1 MSKLVGIRTYERFRS
16 LWENN
21 DIDEFSLN
29 FIIDTGQLYTHG
41 IFINGAVFGTAANGA
56 VPLSIA
62 GITNTLALSS
72 HTHSNYL
79 EKNADIDISSYKIK
93 SGDKDLLFYSGG
105 SLYLGNTTS
114 PTYISGNNLYSVRG
128 TNVYEILDTSNFSVS
143 NTLPTG
149 YTYNNTAYIKYGN
162 NTHQIDYVKRINT
175 SQSFDYLNTY
185 TQAGTNLLNGVQY
198 GYITLYTDNVYTNPS
213 WAQLRINIP
222 GKSIQ
227 YRTSADANTWINLDQ
242 PNIPQNAL
250 NVAGIVSAPSST
262 TTNKVW
268 KTDGSGNPAWR
279 DELSYT
285 FSNLKFQQISGTDL
299 MTYNTQAVRTILAGS
314 NVSFSHNDGVLTINA
329 QSPTYGVVSKT
340 QAGLAPQL
348 PNETTTTKFLRQ
360 DGTWATPAY
369 TNDTW
374 RPIKVNGTEKRGTA
388 ITSGDLNFINGS
400 NTTVEWTSDNKLKIN
415 STWTAWKGAT
425 DSANGTAGYMPAPTS
440 AQRGQ
445 FLRGDGSWVSLN
457 NYSLPTASNST
468 LGGVKTG
475 AAITDTTGYTA
486 VAIKDGVIYYKDTNT
501 TYSFSNLQFQQ
512 TSGTNLMTYNSQAV
526 RTILAG
532 SNITFTHSNNVLTIA
547 AKDTT
552 YNTVSKT
559 AAGLCPALPN
569 ETTTT
574 KYLRQDG
581 SWVTPPDNNTWI
593 DFTGATNSA
602 AGTKGVI
609 QAPAGAQNKFF
620 RGDNTW
626 QTISQN
632 VTSALYVGASNG
644 TGNSA
649 QSTNGNVYLIFAEGS
664 SYSRYKISG
673 SGRASVTSD
682 ASGNITINSSGYS
695 NFGVATASAAG
706 SAGLVP
712 APGANVL
719 GSSGYY
725 LRADGTWQK
734 PPNDNTWKAANA
746 SQAGYVPKSTANKI
760 LRANGDGVLY
770 WGDDN
775 NSHYRTYLYVGSSQG
790 GSNTAVTSNPYLKIF
805 DDSTYTNQVQFVAG
819 NGITIASNTSGQ
831 ITITNSKPDVNHNTD
846 SATSQTDN
854 NDNAARPIL
863 LKNGTGTGAV
873 TSGTLFADGVT
884 VNPSNN
890 SLSISGNL
898 SVSGTSSFS
907 NNVTLTSGGLDI
919 QTATLGSGL
928 VYGGGAHHDSYHNII
943 CRGNTSTGV
952 SGIAFTSSKG
962 TTSINVPSD
971 CAFIQFHPYNPTL
984 TGIGTN
990 ATLGTS
996 GESNKLV
1003 IGVNNDADDMIYLQT
1018 PGGDGL
1024 KHVVGTAVYNI
1035 ITSRNISSQSVNYA
1049 TSAGNADTV
1058 DNLHASNLVRFFLS
1072 PMTSGAPA
1080 DSAKSWFTGTMPS
1093 ASGAIVY
1100 NVPGSEK
1107 TIIAGKSSG
1116 AYGHMLQLNYDDTY
1130 LRILRYAGGNW
1141 KSSDW
1146 EKISAGYAD
1155 SAGSV
1160 AWSNVTSKPGASGN
1174 ATTPVYWNG
1183 SGFTNCTAYGS
1194 ASVNYASSAGNAD
1207 TVDSEHASTFAH
1219 RAAANNLVHSGNE
1232 ITMIP
1237 DSYSGALYLNYQS
1250 VSRNSSANITQYIF
1264 CNGKGGTLASITS
1277 GTFNGNC
1284 TGSAGSVAWSNVSS
1298 KPGASGNATTP
1309 VYWNGSG
1316 FTNCT
1321 AYGSASVNYANSAG
1335 SATYAS
1341 SYLANRQSIGS
1352 SSQNHAQALQSYFNN
1367 YKSSI
1372 PRNCLTANYSSSY
1385 GNGSLYFGYFLSGY
1399 DSAPYGGFYV
1409 CHYGTP
1415 YYVGISNGSYSNQ
1428 QIITSSSIG
1437 SQSVNYA
1444 SSAGNADTVDSQHF
1458 KWSNDSNS
1466 PTYLWAANSSGTAFL
1481 CARGSMSVN
1490 YANYSGYAG
1499 YLTLTYCNSST
1510 NSGLWNTIKNGSS
1523 NTVTNKVNFYTI
1535 YNNGG
1540 PTTYGEMLEILS
1552 YKANHWQPQLWF
1564 GAGKSG
1570 HMYYRNKNYNDNSWG
1585 DWLTI
1590 LDSNNSSVSK
1600 SGETLTVKINGA
1612 SQSLANTWRGI
1623 QNNLTSTSTTD
1634 SLSAAQGK
1642 ALNDKFGSYL
1652 PLSGGYMNGSIN
1664 NNGECSYIGY
1674 MPRKKAGGGG
1684 WAYTI
1689 VSCRDASNSTFMQL
1703 GVYGGENS
1711 LSYIYLGANGYSG
1724 DNLRIDSSGNV
1735 TASKFIGTLQ
1745 GNCTG
1750 SAGSV
1755 AWGNVTGKPS
1765 TFTPSSH
1772 THSYLNSSGF
1782 TSSGSTS
1789 LSTWGTITANN
1800 GYTGSL
1806 NLGTSDGG
1814 AWEIGYKG
1822 GQISQQIDGFY
1833 YQNEGR
1839 YRVLDTSDFNGTIAW
1854 ANVSGKPTLLG
1865 AINYNNNSN
1874 STYQVLWGSG
1884 NAVYGTA
1891 GIYVNP
1897 YYNYVYATTFYTTSD
1912 RSKKQ
1917 DISEFSE
1924 HIRKFQMKDTKTW
1937 HYGVIAQEVPEM
1949 FRDGE
1954 EGNMTVNYSSIL
1966 SYYVGCL
1973 ENSVAGLEDAKRCLE
1988 NKVKELEEKIKVL
2001 ETKNK
2006 QI

>member
-374 RPIKVNGTEKRGTA
+374 RPIKVNGTEKRSTA
-388 ITSGDLNFINGS
+388 ITSGDLDFINGS

-1490 YANYSGYAG
+1490 YANSAGSTNIITRVWQRGNDCKATTDFPYNNQTRFYMYDGTTSNKPTSAAGFMMVNGWDWGPGGSILAQNFDDGDYGRLYTACRPCGGSWSEWRKVAFVNDIPSTIAWSNVTSKPDASGNATTPVYWNGSGFTNCTSYGSASVDNAKRILPGSYSPTNNTVAG
-1499 YLTLTYCNSST
+1499 HKAGLINWMNSTGAGIGNYVTVGASIISQWNNDSATFYNSSSYAFIKIGGAYS
-1510 NSGLWNTIKNGSS
+1510 NSTYGQWLLSSYATSRVGYVGRTGNNWTTLRWFIDTDGNQTING
-1523 NTVTNKVNFYTI
+1523 NLTCTDFYT
-1535 YNNGG
+1535 
-1540 PTTYGEMLEILS
+1540 T
-1552 YKANHWQPQLWF
+1552 
-1564 GAGKSG
+1564 
-1570 HMYYRNKNYNDNSWG
+1570 
-1585 DWLTI
+1585 
-1590 LDSNNSSVSK
+1590 
-1600 SGETLTVKINGA
+1600 
-1612 SQSLANTWRGI
+1612 
-1623 QNNLTSTSTTD
+1623 
-1634 SLSAAQGK
+1634 
-1642 ALNDKFGSYL
+1642 
-1652 PLSGGYMNGSIN
+1652 SGGFHKKDSSD
-1664 NNGECSYIGY
+1664 SYVLL
-1674 MPRKKAGGGG
+1674 GGGG
-1684 WAYTI
+1684 HATI
-1689 VSCRDASNSTFMQL
+1689 S
-1703 GVYGGENS
+1703 G
-1711 LSYIYLGANGYSG
+1711 LSVNYAN
-1724 DNLRIDSSGNV
+1724 
-1735 TASKFIGTLQ
+1735 
-1745 GNCTG
+1745 
-1750 SAGSV
+1750 SAGAV
-1755 AWGNVTGKPS
+1755 AWT
-1765 TFTPSSH
+1765 
-1772 THSYLNSSGF
+1772 
-1782 TSSGSTS
+1782 
-1789 LSTWGTITANN
+1789 
-1800 GYTGSL
+1800 
-1806 NLGTSDGG
+1806 
-1814 AWEIGYKG
+1814 
-1822 GQISQQIDGFY
+1822 
-1833 YQNEGR
+1833 
-1839 YRVLDTSDFNGTIAW
+1839 
-1854 ANVSGKPTLLG
+1854 NVSGKPTLLG

-1874 STYQVLWGSG
+1874 STYQILWGSG

-1891 GIYVNP
+1891 GIYCNP